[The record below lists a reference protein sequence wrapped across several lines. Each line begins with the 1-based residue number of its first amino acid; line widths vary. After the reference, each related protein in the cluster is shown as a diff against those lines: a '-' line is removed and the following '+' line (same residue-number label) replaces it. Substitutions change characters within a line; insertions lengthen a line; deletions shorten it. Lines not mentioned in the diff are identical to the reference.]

1 MSKEL
6 SEEDMRLALFGAS
19 KPPIESAQSVPK
31 KTEKIVPK
39 AKSKPLTP
47 KLRVTLRVSKVFEGV
62 SEVFTYDANTL
73 STFVAEQ
80 EAKAEAKK
88 NKFKY
93 FDLVSVKPI

>member
-1 MSKEL
+1 MTLHVSKE
-6 SEEDMRLALFGAS
+6 
-19 KPPIESAQSVPK
+19 
-31 KTEKIVPK
+31 
-39 AKSKPLTP
+39 
-47 KLRVTLRVSKVFEGV
+47 FEGV
-62 SEVFTYDANTL
+62 SEIFTYDANTL